1 VTEEP
6 FVMTLF
12 STATRRHPSRW
23 DSIITIGLLLLAL
36 LPLKPAD
43 LCAVEP
49 SGLENFPQELIDSDV
64 QALLEQSTYKGLP
77 PLPPNADPGATTDG
91 GALLVVRTT
100 LRGIDPERLDRLA
113 GHVASSAHIP
123 GLKLT
128 TLSDLNA
135 TSKEAKRGTS
145 SSGQVLDFNENQT
158 VVNAAIAHGL
168 GLVLFVDL
176 MHFNSKR
183 STVSG
188 AEKLSVLN
196 ARASLTLLNAAD
208 GVRVKSANR
217 EVNAR
222 GFDAANLED
231 KAFDVLARD
240 LTGEVNGWRIPAV
253 QIKLIELEVHAKM
266 DGISFPIMDFSTE
279 VDQIRVSEVPVFAE
293 DASVEID
300 GILRG
305 KAPCRIAV
313 TRGTHKLRVYREGT
327 QAFTAVIQVNESNRY
342 DALLVPTPEFRK
354 RFDEQTVKFEQ
365 IKALVLK
372 RKVELEAAGARV
384 ESIRV
389 GNANSRDVGRAGAD
403 LIQSR
408 ADVSRQ
414 TSEANAD
421 LIRSRAAAVAS
432 EAAAKSQV
440 AVIDAESRA
449 KLADGSAAILQEKA
463 KGELVR
469 TNADAALKMARADAV
484 RQGAEGQLA
493 IDKAT
498 AKNVGAIMKVRNEML
513 QAQVDAFRSFAEK
526 LGGFA
531 FRIGGPQRP

>member
-1 VTEEP
+1 MALFFTSARRQSSWRDATVS
-6 FVMTLF
+6 FGLVFTLL
-12 STATRRHPSRW
+12 T
-23 DSIITIGLLLLAL
+23 IT
-36 LPLKPAD
+36 PLD
-43 LCAVEP
+43 MCAVE
-49 SGLENFPQELIDSDV
+49 GKELESFSQQLIDSDV

-77 PLPPNADPGATTDG
+77 PLPATPGASTTIDG

-100 LRGIDPERLDRLA
+100 LRGVDPERLDRLA
-113 GHVASSAHIP
+113 SHVASSSHIP

-135 TSKEAKRGTS
+135 TSKEAKKGTS
-145 SSGQVLDFNENQT
+145 SSGHVLDFNENQT
-158 VVNAAIAHGL
+158 VVNAAVARGL

-222 GFDAANLED
+222 GFDTANLED
-231 KAFDVLARD
+231 KAFDILARD
-240 LTGEVNGWRIPAV
+240 LTAEVSGWRIPAV
-253 QIKLIELEVHAKM
+253 QIRLMELEVHAKM

-300 GILRG
+300 GILKG

-313 TRGTHKLRVYREGT
+313 APGTHKLRVYREGT
-327 QAFTAVIQVNESNRY
+327 QAFMAVIQVNESSRY
-342 DALLVPTPEFRK
+342 DALLVPTPEFRR
-354 RFDEQTVKFEQ
+354 RFDEQTLKFEQ
-365 IKALVLK
+365 IKSLVLK
-372 RKVELEAAGARV
+372 RKVELEAAGAHV

-389 GNANSRDVGRAGAD
+389 GNANSRDAGQAGAD

-414 TSEANAD
+414 TSAANAD
-421 LIRSRAAAVAS
+421 LTRSRAAAVAS
-432 EAAAKSQV
+432 DAAAKSQV
-440 AVIDAESRA
+440 AVMDAESRA
-449 KLADGSAAILQEKA
+449 KIADGSAAILQEKA

-498 AKNVGAIMKVRNEML
+498 AKNMGAILKVRNEML

-531 FRIGGPQRP
+531 FRIGGPSRP